1 MRSLFLF
8 LLLLN
13 ILYAL
18 WQLQSG
24 GVAPDRELE
33 AMPAQAAQLE
43 PVSQAPGGAS
53 SSPSAEGER
62 ESSADAPGDAPAA
75 LCIRLGV
82 FADRSEAEQ
91 LRQRLLALD
100 VSASL
105 IEDELVSSSDYWLVM
120 PVAGGTAGALAKLS
134 LLQEQGID
142 SFVITKGPLAGNI
155 SLGVFSREDYAAA
168 RQAQLQADGHDV
180 EIKPVEKLR
189 SQFSVEVPPS
199 ARRLVGQALLLRLRE
214 DFPDMQHQY
223 QACSAVANMG
233 NIP

>member
-18 WQLQSG
+18 WQLQFQR
-24 GVAPDRELE
+24 VAPDRELD
-33 AMPAQAAQLE
+33 ALPAASVGGGV
-43 PVSQAPGGAS
+43 VSRS
-53 SSPSAEGER
+53 SSAVGEQER
-62 ESSADAPGDAPAA
+62 SGVSGGDASGA

-82 FADRSEAEQ
+82 FAERGEAEQ

-100 VSASL
+100 VRASL
-105 IEDELVSSSDYWLVM
+105 VEDELVSSSDYWLVM

-155 SLGVFSREDYAAA
+155 SLGVFSREDYAVA

-180 EIKPVEKLR
+180 EIRPVEKLR
-189 SQFSVEVPPS
+189 SQYSVEVAPA
-199 ARRLVGQALLLRLRE
+199 ARRLVGQELLLRLRE
-214 DFPDMQHQY
+214 DFPNMQHQY
-223 QACSAVANMG
+223 QACSPVANAR

>member
-18 WQLQSG
+18 WQLQSEG
-24 GVAPDRELE
+24 LAPDSELE
-33 AMPAQAAQLE
+33 ALPVRASTAGDVSGSSPVAVGQATGSAQAT
-43 PVSQAPGGAS
+43 AP
-53 SSPSAEGER
+53 P
-62 ESSADAPGDAPAA
+62 PT

-82 FADRSEAEQ
+82 FAERSEAEQ

-100 VSASL
+100 VAASL
-105 IEDELVSSSDYWLVM
+105 VEDELVSSSDYWLVM

-134 LLQEQGID
+134 LLQEHGID

-155 SLGVFSREDYAAA
+155 SLGVFSREDYAVA
-168 RQAQLQADGHDV
+168 RQAQLQADGYDV

-189 SQFSVEVPPS
+189 SQFSVEVAPA

-214 DFPDMQHQY
+214 DFPGMQHQY
-223 QACSAVANMG
+223 QACSAVANAR

>member
-8 LLLLN
+8 LVLLN

-18 WQLQSG
+18 WQLQSQE
-24 GVAPDRELE
+24 VAPDRELE
-33 AMPAQAAQLE
+33 ALPTRPAGDASLS
-43 PVSQAPGGAS
+43 SQRELAS
-53 SSPSAEGER
+53 SSVGGDRERRKAEGE
-62 ESSADAPGDAPAA
+62 AAPGA

-82 FADRSEAEQ
+82 FAERGEAEQ

-100 VSASL
+100 VRASL
-105 IEDELVSSSDYWLVM
+105 VEDELVSSSDYWLVM

-155 SLGVFSREDYAAA
+155 SLGVFSREDYAVA

-189 SQFSVEVPPS
+189 SQFSVEVAPE

-223 QACSAVANMG
+223 QACSPVANAR

>member
-18 WQLQSG
+18 WRLQSE
-24 GVAPDRELE
+24 GVAPDTELE
-33 AMPAQAAQLE
+33 TLPVRATGAGDVSGGS
-43 PVSQAPGGAS
+43 PVSVGRATD
-53 SSPSAEGER
+53 SAQ
-62 ESSADAPGDAPAA
+62 SSAAPAA

-82 FADRSEAEQ
+82 FAERSEAEQ
-91 LRQRLLALD
+91 LQQRLLALD
-100 VSASL
+100 VAAL
-105 IEDELVSSSDYWLVM
+105 LVEDELVSSSDYWLVM
-120 PVAGGTAGALAKLS
+120 SVAGGTAGALAKLS

-155 SLGVFSREDYAAA
+155 SLGVFSREDYAVA

-189 SQFSVEVPPS
+189 SQFGVEVSPA
-199 ARRLVGQALLLRLRE
+199 ARRLVGPALLLRLRE
-214 DFPDMQHQY
+214 DFPGMQHQY
-223 QACSAVANMG
+223 QACSAVANAR